1 MSPAMNPS
9 ERPNSCGAHL
19 RCRRDLSLEL
29 VIPTG
34 APRRQCWWLPG
45 GQRIRAT
52 LLELHADQ
60 ATLDAYDP
68 ELGIAH
74 LGSDY
79 EREEEL

>member
-1 MSPAMNPS
+1 MNS
-9 ERPNSCGAHL
+9 SASPNSCGAYL
-19 RCRRDLSLEL
+19 RCRRNLSLEL

-34 APRRQCWWLPG
+34 APLRQCWWLPG

-52 LLELHADQ
+52 LLDLNADKD
-60 ATLDAYDP
+60 TLDAYDP